1 MLYLPGH
8 ETTTRHLASAYP
20 WQAPP
25 GLGARGV
32 LLGSDAYSHSAVAY
46 DPWVAYEAG
55 WLTGPNMAVFGRIGR
70 GKSAFIKSYVYRQVG
85 VFGRRCYVL
94 DPKGE
99 YYPLAQRLGL
109 AYVRLGPGL
118 PTRVNPLDPGPFGE
132 EGPELVRRR
141 SEMLTALVSAGLDR
155 NPTPEERAALYE
167 AAKLLG
173 AKAVLGEVVDML
185 FAPPASMAAR
195 LVTGADE
202 LARATREAALAL
214 RRLVEGDLAGM
225 FDGPTTA
232 RIDWA
237 GPGMVVDLS
246 ALGGR
251 GKSVSE
257 DALAAVMVCSGT
269 WLSGA
274 LSAPGPP
281 RLVVLDEA
289 WALLK
294 SLWVARWLQSVSKL
308 ARATGT
314 SMIFIAQQVSDLLS
328 GGSEGSETVRI
339 ALGLLEDAETRVV
352 FCQPTGEVER
362 ASAMLGLSEP
372 EAAEMV
378 KLVKGRAL
386 WRVGERAALVDHH
399 LSAAELVMADT
410 NEAMRSLRRE

>member
-1 MLYLPGH
+1 MLCLPGH
-8 ETTTRHLASAYP
+8 ETTTRHLASLYP

-25 GLGARGV
+25 GLGSRGV

-55 WLTGPNMAVFGRIGR
+55 WLTGPNMAVFGKIGR
-70 GKSAFIKSYVYRQVG
+70 GKSAFVKSYCYRQVG
-85 VFGRRCYVL
+85 VFGRRLYVL

-99 YYPLAQRLGL
+99 YYPLAQALGL
-109 AYVRLGPGL
+109 AYIRLGPGMEA
-118 PTRVNPLDPGPFGE
+118 RVNPLDPGPYGE
-132 EGPELVRRR
+132 QGPELVRRR
-141 SEMLTALVSAGLDR
+141 SEMLTALVCAGLGRD
-155 NPTPEERAALYE
+155 PSPEERAALYE

-173 AKAVLGEVVDML
+173 PDAVLSEVVEML
-185 FAPPASMAAR
+185 FSPPPSMVAR
-195 LVTGADE
+195 LVTGAEE
-202 LARATREAALAL
+202 LTRATRDAALVL

-232 RIDWA
+232 KIDWS

-246 ALGGR
+246 ALGGK
-251 GKSVSE
+251 GKTVSE
-257 DALAAVMVCSGT
+257 DALAAVMVCAGT

-314 SMIFIAQQVSDLLS
+314 SMIFIAQQLGDLLS

-339 ALGLLEDAETRVV
+339 AMGLLEDAETRVV
-352 FCQPTGEVER
+352 FNQPAGELER
-362 ASAMLGLSEP
+362 ATTMLGLSEA
-372 EAAEMV
+372 EATEMV
-378 KLVKGRAL
+378 KLERGRAL
-386 WRVGERAALVDHH
+386 WRVGDRAALVDHH
-399 LSAAELVMADT
+399 LSSAELVMANT